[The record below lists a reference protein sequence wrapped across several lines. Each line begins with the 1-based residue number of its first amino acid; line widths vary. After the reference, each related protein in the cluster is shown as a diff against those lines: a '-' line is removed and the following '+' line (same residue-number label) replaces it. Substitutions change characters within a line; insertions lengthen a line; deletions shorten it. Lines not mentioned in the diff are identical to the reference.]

1 MKRGCTVSLA
11 LAALLMLTACGGE
24 QPAEVHGRA
33 AAPPVNE
40 ENMETV
46 VILGASYAAG
56 WHPEPVGDVRF
67 VNKGVGGEQSHE
79 MLARFEEDVLQLKP
93 RAVILWGYINDIH
106 RSGSQGMEETKARAR
121 RSFEEMVGLARA
133 NGIEPIL
140 ATEVTLRG
148 KNNFEDRVA
157 TAIGRLL
164 GKQSYQDRVNGHV
177 LELNGWL
184 RQYAENNRL
193 LLLDLQ
199 PVLSD
204 KNDRRRKEYAQEDG
218 SHITAAGYDALNYH
232 FAEIL
237 ERHFRGE

>member
-1 MKRGCTVSLA
+1 MLLA
-11 LAALLMLTACGGE
+11 ACGGDE
-24 QPAEVHGRA
+24 PAQVHDTA
-33 AAPPVNE
+33 APPPVNE
-40 ENMETV
+40 EDMETV

-56 WHPEPVGDVRF
+56 WHPEAAGGVRF

-79 MLARFEEDVLQLKP
+79 MLARFEEDVLQLRP

-106 RSGSQGMEETKARAR
+106 RSGSEGIEETKARAR
-121 RSFEEMVGLARA
+121 RSFEEMVGLAHA

-148 KNNFEDRVA
+148 KNNLKDRLA
-157 TAIGRLL
+157 TVVGGLL

-184 RQYAENNRL
+184 REYAAANGL

-204 KNDRRRKEYAQEDG
+204 KNDRRRKEFAQEDG
-218 SHITAAGYDALNYH
+218 SHITATGYEALNSH

-237 ERHFRGE
+237 ERHFRSE

>member
-1 MKRGCTVSLA
+1 MKRPPSMLCA
-11 LAALLMLTACGGE
+11 LASFVLLAACGGE
-24 QPAEVHGRA
+24 KPSEVHEAA

-56 WHPEPVGDVRF
+56 WHPGATGDVRF
-67 VNKGVGGEQSHE
+67 INKGVPGEQSYE
-79 MLARFEEDVLQLKP
+79 MLARFEEDVIQLQP

-106 RSGSQGMEETKARAR
+106 RSESGAMEQTKARVR
-121 RSFEEMVGLARA
+121 QSFEDMVEMARA

-140 ATEVTLRG
+140 ATEVTMRG
-148 KNNFEDRVA
+148 ENSWKERVA
-157 TAIGRLL
+157 AIVGRLL
-164 GKQSYQDRVNGHV
+164 GKQSYQDKINGHV

-184 RQYAENNRL
+184 REYADRNGL

-204 KNDRRRKEYAQEDG
+204 KNDRRLKEYAKDDG
-218 SHITAAGYDALNYH
+218 SHITAAGYEALTSN
-232 FAEIL
+232 FKAVL
-237 ERHFRGE
+237 ERHFRSE

>member
-1 MKRGCTVSLA
+1 MIYRLSTFLA
-11 LAALLMLTACGGE
+11 LAAIVILAACGGE
-24 QPAEVHGRA
+24 IPPEVHETA

-56 WHPEPVGDVRF
+56 WHPGAAGGVRF

-79 MLARFEEDVLQLKP
+79 MLARFEEDVIQIQP

-106 RSGSQGMEETKARAR
+106 RSGAEGMEETKARAR
-121 RSFEEMVGLARA
+121 RSFEEMVELARA

-148 KNNFEDRVA
+148 KNNFKDRVA
-157 TAIGRLL
+157 TVIGGLL

-184 RQYAENNRL
+184 REYAAGNGL

-204 KNDRRRKEYAQEDG
+204 KNDRRRKEYAQQDG
-218 SHITAAGYDALNYH
+218 SHITAAGYEALTSH